1 MFVGLISSQLC
12 RGQSITINDNL
23 QSAIRLGR
31 TEMPTI
37 QRLTGREILDSRG
50 RPTVYATCELASGTR
65 GGASVP
71 SGASTGA
78 AEALE
83 LRDGEA
89 RRYRGLGCRAA
100 AANIGGEIHRA
111 LAGRSLA
118 GQQELDQA
126 LIALDGTPNKS
137 RLGANALLAASLAFA
152 RAAAAE
158 QGMPLYQY
166 FADVLTDHRPTTIDH
181 RPSTNEEPE
190 SLIPNSH
197 PPSPIPHPPTLPRL
211 TVNLFSGGKH
221 AGGQVPIQDV
231 LLAPVSARTIDDS
244 LAMVYEVYQAAAE
257 LTYRTYGMRA
267 LTADEGGLA
276 PAFPSAEA
284 MLDDAVA
291 AIRAAGLDPGR
302 DMALA
307 IDVAASHFYRE
318 RRYHLG
324 SAPLD
329 GPAMVDTIAGWLDR
343 YPIVS
348 VEDGLA
354 EEDWDAWPLLR
365 ERIAGRALVLGD
377 DLLCTNTAR
386 IQRAIDVGA
395 ADALLLKVNQI
406 GTLSEAAAACRL
418 ARSAGWRVTVSARSG
433 ETEDDWLAD
442 LAVGWGD
449 QIKVGSITQSERLAK
464 YNRLLAIEAET
475 GLPLAT

>member
-1 MFVGLISSQLC
+1 
-12 RGQSITINDNL
+12 
-23 QSAIRLGR
+23 
-31 TEMPTI
+31 MPI
-37 QRLTGREILDSRG
+37 IHRLTGREILDSRG
-50 RPTVYATCELASGTR
+50 RPTVYAACELASGAH

-83 LRDGEA
+83 LRDGDA
-89 RRYRGLGCRAA
+89 RRYRGLGCRTAT
-100 AANIGGEIHRA
+100 ANLGGEIHSA
-111 LAGRSLA
+111 LAGRALA
-118 GQQELDQA
+118 SQHELDQA

-158 QGMPLYQY
+158 QGVPLYQY
-166 FADVLTDHRPTTIDH
+166 FADVLTDQRPRTIDH
-181 RPSTNEEPE
+181 RLAEETEIGKLPTTDESDPSSFVVRRS
-190 SLIPNSH
+190 SLPQ
-197 PPSPIPHPPTLPRL
+197 L

-231 LLAPVSARTIDDS
+231 LLVPISARTIDES

-257 LTYRTYGMRA
+257 LTFRAYGMRA

-291 AIRAAGLDPGR
+291 AIRAAGLDPGH
-302 DMALA
+302 DIALA
-307 IDVAASHFYRE
+307 VDVAASHFYRDE
-318 RRYHLG
+318 RYHLG
-324 SAPLD
+324 STPLD

-343 YPIVS
+343 YPIIS

-354 EEDWDAWPLLR
+354 EDDWATWPLLHAR
-365 ERIAGRALVLGD
+365 VAGRALVLGD
-377 DLLCTNTAR
+377 DLLCTNPAR
-386 IQRAIDVGA
+386 IQRAIGVSA

-406 GTLSEAAAACRL
+406 GTLTEAAAACRL

-442 LAVGWGD
+442 LAVGWGGD

-475 GLPLAT
+475 GWPIATMQYQPAGAHGSGAR